1 MRIYYNKEREL
12 LFCTA
17 DTENDLMHIWSMITY
32 QCVSV
37 IMNIPS
43 DYANIIDIGNIIA
56 IKDKY
61 VFVLVDM
68 DNYKRTIIN
77 IEELYCLSSMMMLEE
92 NNILFAGKEEYFA
105 ICDMYKKEYTKF
117 SSGNRNTIGKV
128 VKINDKMFVSS
139 SWDNSIQF

>member
-17 DTENDLMHIWSMITY
+17 DTENDKMHIWSMITY

-43 DYANIIDIGNIIA
+43 DYANIINIGNFIA

-61 VFVLVDM
+61 GFVLVDM
-68 DNYKRTIIN
+68 DNYKRKIVN
-77 IEELYCLSSMMMLEE
+77 IEELYCLSSMMMLDK
-92 NNILFAGKEEYFA
+92 NTILFTGKEGYFA
-105 ICDMYKKEYTKF
+105 ICDIE
-117 SSGNRNTIGKV
+117 GIHKV
-128 VKINDKMFVSS
+128 
-139 SWDNSIQF
+139 